1 MEKHEIKREDALYYL
16 NELLDAN
23 GTEILSSLIRDE
35 EGNNFDVIRNKDFRF
50 SALASNLWD
59 GEFSIILEDNNNAR
73 AFLFKDLYFLELN
86 SHELLHINDKM
97 RLLAKKEEREM
108 TESFLAE
115 IEIMKSR

>member
-50 SALASNLWD
+50 SALASNSWD

-73 AFLFKDLYFLELN
+73 AFLFKDLYFLELT

>member
-50 SALASNLWD
+50 SAITSSSW
-59 GEFSIILEDNNNAR
+59 EFSIILEDNNNTR

-86 SHELLHINDKM
+86 SHELLHINDKI